1 MAPKKKEEP
10 KPASAPAPAPAKPP
24 EPVVPKIPEFDPASV
39 TVKQKKK
46 KTAIGEIQAGVFE
59 RFSVKLIRL
68 MAKLMFKKVSF
79 TPCDLTPAVH

>member
-39 TVKQKKK
+39 TVKQKKQK
-46 KTAIGEIQAGVFE
+46 NKTAIGEIQAGVF
-59 RFSVKLIRL
+59 RL
-68 MAKLMFKKVSF
+68 NWQGLWLSWCLKKFHSHHV
-79 TPCDLTPAVH
+79 T